1 MRFSKGQINGAI
13 VLLAMILALVLLR
26 MYVF

>member
-1 MRFSKGQINGAI
+1 MRFSKSQINGAI